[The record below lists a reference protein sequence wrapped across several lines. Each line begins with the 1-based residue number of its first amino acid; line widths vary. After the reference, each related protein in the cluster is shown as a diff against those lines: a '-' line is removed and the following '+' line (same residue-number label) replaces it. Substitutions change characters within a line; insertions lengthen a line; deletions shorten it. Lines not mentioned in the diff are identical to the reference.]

1 LNPYVVL
8 AWKNIQRF
16 RTRSILT
23 IFAVACSVGVLFS
36 ILSFHLGFEKNLE
49 KEIEKTGLDFMVVA
63 RGCSFEVA
71 SLVLYGAVLPK
82 YLDDGLIVK
91 VRESEGV
98 EFATPILVGQ
108 APNLKSGK
116 SDVVYGMEMA
126 DIATAKPEW
135 VIEGKVPERYNEIL
149 LGNLIAEQ
157 YKLKVG
163 DEITY
168 FQQEHNFRVSGVL
181 KRQNSQEDSAIFMHI
196 RTLQKILGKPGA
208 MTAIGVKARHSMMI
222 ESIRDD
228 LTLKIPGVQIITM
241 GQVRENISGV
251 AASSRALTLTIAIV
265 VAMVSVIG
273 VVNSMLI
280 SVFARKREIGMMRAI
295 GASKRDIFLWT
306 LYESVVILGLGGIS
320 GILMGIAGSGLA
332 ESVVRKIIPYVPMGD
347 TIHTEPRLALSIFLS
362 SLLIGVLSGLYPAWK
377 SSRVRPIE
385 VINC

>member
-1 LNPYVVL
+1 MNPYVVL
-8 AWKNIQRF
+8 AWKNIRRF
-16 RTRSILT
+16 RTRSALT

-49 KEIEKTGLDFMVVA
+49 KEIEKTGLDFMVVSK
-63 RGCSFEVA
+63 GCSFEVA

-82 YLDDGLIVK
+82 YLDDGLLVK
-91 VRESEGV
+91 VREPEGV

-108 APNLKSGK
+108 APNLKSGRV
-116 SDVVYGMEMA
+116 DVVYGMDMA

-135 VIEGKVPERYNEIL
+135 VIEGTAPKHFNEVLMGYL
-149 LGNLIAEQ
+149 LAEQ

-163 DEITY
+163 DEVNY
-168 FQQEHNFRVSGVL
+168 FQEGSNFRVTGVL
-181 KRQNSQEDSAIFMHI
+181 KRLNSQEDSAMFMPIHA
-196 RTLQKILGKPGA
+196 LQKILGKPGA
-208 MTAIGVKARHSMMI
+208 MTSIGVKARHFMMI

-251 AASSRALTLTIAIV
+251 VASSRALTLTIAIV

-280 SVFARKREIGMMRAI
+280 SVFASKREIGVMRAI
-295 GASKRDIFLWT
+295 GASRQDIFLWT
-306 LYESVVILGLGGIS
+306 LYESVVILGLGGIT
-320 GILMGIAGSGLA
+320 GILLGIAGSGLA
-332 ESVVRKIIPYVPMGD
+332 ESMVRKIIPYVPMGD
-347 TIHTEPRLALSIFLS
+347 TIHSEPRLALSIFLS